1 MQLALSGKVIGL
13 ANKECIIC
21 LGRLFLD
28 KANACLTKIVPL
40 DSEHNAIYQLIKNK
54 KLDSIKKYTITAS
67 GGNFYN
73 YSYQDLKKITR
84 DEGVALVKKFDEEF
98 PQKYFKDFLDYID
111 ITEDYFWKCIN
122 KFRSPHLWHLDEKDN
137 KWKLINTII

>member
-28 KANACLTKIVPL
+28 KANSFSTKIIPL

-54 KLDSIKKYTITAS
+54 DIGAASIHRNQTAVEIFTTTIM
-67 GGNFYN
+67 
-73 YSYQDLKKITR
+73 
-84 DEGVALVKKFDEEF
+84 
-98 PQKYFKDFLDYID
+98 
-111 ITEDYFWKCIN
+111 
-122 KFRSPHLWHLDEKDN
+122 
-137 KWKLINTII
+137 LI